1 VNSAM
6 ADDKHD
12 ATTLDFYAR
21 EADAYT
27 TRGEKALH
35 EKLQQFL
42 SQLPPEA
49 KILELGCGAG
59 QDSEV
64 MIAEGFDVH
73 PTDGT
78 AEIAQAAALRLGI
91 PVGTLLFDD
100 IDASQAYHGIWANA
114 CLLHVPRAAL
124 GGIVGRIHTALKDGG
139 VFYASFK
146 AGEQEGRDQFD
157 RYFNYPSESWL
168 RDVYAQYHWAS
179 LSVVTASGSGY
190 DKKPTQWLQV
200 TAVKP

>member
-1 VNSAM
+1 M
-6 ADDKHD
+6 ADGRHD
-12 ATTLDFYAR
+12 RTTLDFYAR

-42 SQLPPEA
+42 SQLPSGA

-78 AEIAQAAALRLGI
+78 AEIARAAASRLGI

-100 IDASQAYHGIWANA
+100 IDASHAYDGIWANA
-114 CLLHVPRAAL
+114 CLLHVPRAEL
-124 GGIVGRIHTALKDGG
+124 GGIIGRIHTALKDGG

-146 AGEQEGRDQFD
+146 AGEKEGRDQFD

-168 RDVYAQYHWAS
+168 RDVYAQYPWAS
-179 LSVVTASGSGY
+179 LSVVTANGSGY